1 MILCIPCVTDDENV
15 VCNLSTSLAVVLTS
29 IGALGIDIDQRKY
42 SHKAIILIICVFGA
56 YVYWSY
62 SAVLVSYLTVV
73 DNELPI
79 NNLED
84 VVAKNG
90 YFIILRNGS
99 ITNDYFEEAQHDT
112 NPVAYQIYQNQFSH
126 KGNS

>member
-1 MILCIPCVTDDENV
+1 MTVVSNVT
-15 VCNLSTSLAVVLTS
+15 TSLAVVLTS
-29 IGALGIDIDQRKY
+29 IGALGIDNDQKKY
-42 SHKAIILIICVFGA
+42 SHKIIIFYICVFGA
-56 YVYWSY
+56 YIYWSY

-84 VVAKNG
+84 VAAKNG

-99 ITNDYFEEAQHDT
+99 ITNDYFEEAQQDT
-112 NPVAYQIYQNQFSH
+112 NPVAYQIYQNQFH
-126 KGNS
+126 QMGNS

>member
-1 MILCIPCVTDDENV
+1 MTVVSNVT
-15 VCNLSTSLAVVLTS
+15 TSLAVVLTS
-29 IGALGIDIDQRKY
+29 IGALGIDNDQKKY
-42 SHKAIILIICVFGA
+42 SHKIIILYICVFGA
-56 YVYWSY
+56 YIYWSY

-84 VVAKNG
+84 VAAKNG

-99 ITNDYFEEAQHDT
+99 ITNDYFEEAQQDI
-112 NPVAYQIYQNQFSH
+112 NPVAYQIYQNQFHQMGKS
-126 KGNS
+126 

>member
-1 MILCIPCVTDDENV
+1 MPYFTGDIAIVS
-15 VCNLSTSLAVVLTS
+15 NLSTSLAVVLTS
-29 IGALGIDIDQRKY
+29 IGALGIDNDQKKY
-42 SHKAIILIICVFGA
+42 SHKIIILYICVFGA
-56 YVYWSY
+56 YIYWSY

-90 YFIILRNGS
+90 YIIILRNGS

-112 NPVAYQIYQNQFSH
+112 NPVAYQIFQNQFH
-126 KGNS
+126 HRGNL

>member
-1 MILCIPCVTDDENV
+1 MILCITCIAGDITV
-15 VCNLSTSLAVVLTS
+15 VSNLSTSLAVVLTS
-29 IGALGIDIDQRKY
+29 IGALGIDNDQKKY

-99 ITNDYFEEAQHDT
+99 ITNDYFEEAQQDT
-112 NPVAYQIYQNQFSH
+112 NPVAYQIHQSQFNH
-126 KGNS
+126 RGNS